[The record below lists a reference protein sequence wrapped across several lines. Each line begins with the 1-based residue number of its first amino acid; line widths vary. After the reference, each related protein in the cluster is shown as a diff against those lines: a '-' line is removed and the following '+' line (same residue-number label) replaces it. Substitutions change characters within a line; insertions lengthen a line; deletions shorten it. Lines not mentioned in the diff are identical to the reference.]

1 MAADI
6 IRVMPDYQSY
16 PTWQPGADVYNVDPG
31 KLPIS
36 KDLADELNAWGD
48 EYDATLVLDDPA
60 SSGFPGAAAENAF
73 GERGAQL
80 ARRLAVELDGRYRV
94 EYHDI
99 RTGRRETISG

>member
-16 PTWQPGADVYNVDPG
+16 PTWQPGSGEYNVDPQ

-36 KDLADELNAWGD
+36 KDLADELNTWGD
-48 EYDATLVLDDPA
+48 DYDATLVLDDPA
-60 SSGFPGAAAENAF
+60 SSGFPDEASESAF
-73 GERGAQL
+73 VERGAEL
-80 ARRLAVELDGRYRV
+80 ARRLATELAGRYSV

-99 RTGRRETISG
+99 RTGQRQMISG